1 MLSSKLK
8 DMHLDNLRND
18 NRIVEEGRSL
28 QGLITRIGQIE
39 GSNIQTSKIDDL
51 LGNTNDLDAKKII
64 DAVKKITQEMQ
75 LNMVHKDEF
84 LDLRAETGN
93 LLQNMN
99 TQNVSME
106 AMKQ

>member
-1 MLSSKLK
+1 
-8 DMHLDNLRND
+8 
-18 NRIVEEGRSL
+18 
-28 QGLITRIGQIE
+28 
-39 GSNIQTSKIDDL
+39 
-51 LGNTNDLDAKKII
+51 
-64 DAVKKITQEMQ
+64 MQ

>member
-1 MLSSKLK
+1 
-8 DMHLDNLRND
+8 
-18 NRIVEEGRSL
+18 
-28 QGLITRIGQIE
+28 
-39 GSNIQTSKIDDL
+39 
-51 LGNTNDLDAKKII
+51 
-64 DAVKKITQEMQ
+64 
-75 LNMVHKDEF
+75 MVHKDEF